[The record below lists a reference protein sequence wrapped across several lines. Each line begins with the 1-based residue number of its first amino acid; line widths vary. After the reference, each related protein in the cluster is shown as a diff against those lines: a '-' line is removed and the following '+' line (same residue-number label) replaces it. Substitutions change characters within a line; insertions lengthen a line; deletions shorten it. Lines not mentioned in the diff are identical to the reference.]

1 MNEEIHIV
9 GFTVSCHFVEDQFR
23 IFYEPRHTCDRTI
36 ERGEEV
42 VPVHRDHKFRACL
55 FHCLRK
61 ENLFRFGIRLCD
73 TRDAEEQDIRL
84 NTVQLPFDVIE
95 TGADQDFLISGSP
108 CSMKKS

>member
-1 MNEEIHIV
+1 M
-9 GFTVSCHFVEDQFR
+9 GFTVFCHFVEDQFR

-95 TGADQDFLISGSP
+95 TGADQDLPVSVFNE
-108 CSMKKS
+108 KKS